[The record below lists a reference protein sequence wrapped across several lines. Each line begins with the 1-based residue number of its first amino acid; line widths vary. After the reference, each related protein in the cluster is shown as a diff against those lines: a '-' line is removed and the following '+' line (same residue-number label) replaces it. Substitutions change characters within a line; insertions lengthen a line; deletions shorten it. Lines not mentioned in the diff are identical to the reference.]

1 VRQPEE
7 KRIDGALGSATSS
20 RADRERDIEERRAR
34 RGETD
39 VNYGASEEQV
49 PEIGWIP

>member
-1 VRQPEE
+1 MTKEQSCE
-7 KRIDGALGSATSS
+7 
-20 RADRERDIEERRAR
+20 RADDATAWLAREHEERRVR

-49 PEIGWIP
+49 PAEGWIP

>member
-1 VRQPEE
+1 VVRREDSE
-7 KRIDGALGSATSS
+7 GRDVALDA
-20 RADRERDIEERRAR
+20 RADRELDIEERRQR